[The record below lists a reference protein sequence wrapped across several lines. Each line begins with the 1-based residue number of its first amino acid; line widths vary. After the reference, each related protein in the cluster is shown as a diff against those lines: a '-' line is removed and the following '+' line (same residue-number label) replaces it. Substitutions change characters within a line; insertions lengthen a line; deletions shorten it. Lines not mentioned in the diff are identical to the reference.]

1 MNKKLTIASL
11 ACALLALPLAF
22 SSCSK
27 DAPRPKTAEDER
39 HNKGHE
45 TPATAELV
53 LRSGLLKPGVTFSE
67 TTTYDDV
74 DFTDA
79 KEQKLTIKQEV
90 TPASEHNHGQA
101 TGESQGHNHSHAVG
115 QAGEDTFEVESVGKT
130 PGRVYA
136 LEITY
141 RNAAGEPMNNQLI
154 SADQLD
160 RHQHFLRQV
169 STRTKDG
176 YVYIDRNASHL
187 LLYKYAYCDVFDG
200 VKNPVGFKG
209 LLYFD
214 KPTDSQEAEAQVH
227 IVLQHFYGTKFLQ
240 QAGRAVRPYYLP
252 SAPQSEPDITMHVF
266 FHINEKHG
274 H

>member
-27 DAPRPKTAEDER
+27 DSPRPKTAEDER

-45 TPATAELV
+45 IPATAELV
-53 LRSGLLKPGVTFSE
+53 LRPGLLKPGITFSE

-74 DFTDA
+74 DFTGA
-79 KEQKLTIKQEV
+79 VEQKLTFKQGV
-90 TPASEHNHGQA
+90 HHVHDTSAG
-101 TGESQGHNHSHAVG
+101 HSHDHGVS
-115 QAGEDTFEVESVGKT
+115 QADEDTFEVESVGKT

-141 RNAAGEPMNNQLI
+141 RNAAGQPMNSQLI

-176 YVYIDRNASHL
+176 YTYVDRNAAHL

-209 LLYFD
+209 VISFD

-266 FHINEKHG
+266 FHINGKHG